1 MKPWFLALPAMA
13 AMLAGC
19 QTGQEQVSQ
28 DPKAAYERC
37 ISKVAISNVS
47 AKHEIAAFMGVSQ
60 ERMPPLL
67 CRRLVDAMKSGRL
80 TFSDINRLQFD
91 QSTDLWKVIKG
102 G

>member
-1 MKPWFLALPAMA
+1 MKPWFLVLPAMA

-19 QTGQEQVSQ
+19 QTGQEQVSEY
-28 DPKAAYERC
+28 PKAAYERC
-37 ISKVAISNVS
+37 IIKVAISNIS
-47 AKHEIAAFMGVSQ
+47 AKHEIAAFMGVSL

-91 QSTDLWKVIKG
+91 QSTDIWKVIKG
-102 G
+102 D

>member
-1 MKPWFLALPAMA
+1 MKPRFLLLPAMV

-19 QTGQEQVSQ
+19 QTGQETVNQ
-28 DPKAAYERC
+28 DPKVAYERC

-47 AKHEIAAFMGVSQ
+47 AKHEIAAFMGVSL
-60 ERMPPLL
+60 EHMPPLL

-91 QSTDLWKVIKG
+91 QSTDIWKVIKG
-102 G
+102 K